1 MFARN
6 PRGRRPRRAA
16 PHSDARGRRRARAR
30 GRDTP
35 GDRGATSATIAR
47 RVAAR
52 ARGAATRA
60 NDDDDDDDDGA
71 RDDRS
76 NAGRWIIEPRRAR
89 EAKAGERRAMND
101 ARGGCATRASEREG
115 RRGRADDGEGRD
127 DGSNAEA
134 VVDRRKYLDAERR
147 KREGNDRDD
156 VTDDARAR
164 DARFYR
170 SVRLMR

>member
-1 MFARN
+1 M
-6 PRGRRPRRAA
+6 RADGDA
-16 PHSDARGRRRARAR
+16 LARGGAIRLAIEVRLSARS
-30 GRDTP
+30 DL
-35 GDRGATSATIAR
+35 
-47 RVAAR
+47 VAAR
-52 ARGAATRA
+52 RATARATRA
-60 NDDDDDDDDGA
+60 TRRATNDDDDDA

-89 EAKAGERRAMND
+89 EAKAGERRAMDD
-101 ARGGCATRASEREG
+101 ARGGRATRASEREG

>member
-1 MFARN
+1 M
-6 PRGRRPRRAA
+6 RADGDA
-16 PHSDARGRRRARAR
+16 LARGGAIRLAIEVRLSARRSRGASPARAR
-30 GRDTP
+30 RRRD
-35 GDRGATSATIAR
+35 AR
-47 RVAAR
+47 E
-52 ARGAATRA
+52 TTTT
-60 NDDDDDDDDGA
+60 DDA

-89 EAKAGERRAMND
+89 EAKAGERRAMDD
-101 ARGGCATRASEREG
+101 ARGGRATRASEREG